1 MQNYKMINFLF
12 FTGVLN
18 KSLDM
23 TFLIKKILKAKYI
36 VEVEQLIFFVKIPQ
50 AKEQIFYELF

>member
-1 MQNYKMINFLF
+1 MINFLF

-23 TFLIKKILKAKYI
+23 TFLIKKNLKAKYI

>member
-1 MQNYKMINFLF
+1 MINFLF
-12 FTGVLN
+12 FTGDLN

-23 TFLIKKILKAKYI
+23 TFPIKNFKAKYI
-36 VEVEQLIFFVKIPQ
+36 VEDEQLIFFVKIPQ